1 MLESDRKIERLF
13 ILKLKKYKYLLEL
26 TKQQKDILYNDN
38 LVSLSFILKEKFK
51 IMTEIEKIDMEINQ
65 YNTEQTEKIC
75 RNLKILGEKIMECE
89 RDCLALIKSKR
100 DVLRKQLKIV
110 DNNLKLGSCYRLPF
124 FTKSKF
130 FEIMG

>member
-13 ILKLKKYKYLLEL
+13 ILKLKKYRYLLEL
-26 TKQQKDILYNDN
+26 SKQQKDILYNDN

-51 IMTEIEKIDMEINQ
+51 IMAEIEKIDMEISQ

-75 RNLKILGEKIMECE
+75 RDIKILGEKIMGCE

-100 DVLRKQLKIV
+100 DVLRKQLKII

>member
-26 TKQQKDILYNDN
+26 SKQQKDILYNDN

-51 IMTEIEKIDMEINQ
+51 IMTEIEKIDMEISQ

-75 RNLKILGEKIMECE
+75 RNIKILGEKIMKCE

-100 DVLRKQLKIV
+100 DVLRKQLKII

>member
-26 TKQQKDILYNDN
+26 SKQQKDILYNDN

-51 IMTEIEKIDMEINQ
+51 IMAEIEKIDMEISQ

-75 RNLKILGEKIMECE
+75 RNINILGEKIMGCE

-100 DVLRKQLKIV
+100 DVLRKQLKII

>member
-26 TKQQKDILYNDN
+26 SKQQKDILYSDN
-38 LVSLSFILKEKFK
+38 LVSLSSILKEKFK
-51 IMTEIEKIDMEINQ
+51 IMAEIEKIDMEISQ

-75 RNLKILGEKIMECE
+75 RNIKILGEKIMGCE

-100 DVLRKQLKIV
+100 DVLRKQLKII
-110 DNNLKLGSCYRLPF
+110 DDNLKLGSCYRLPF

>member
-26 TKQQKDILYNDN
+26 TKQQKDKLYNDN

-51 IMTEIEKIDMEINQ
+51 IMAEIEKIDMEISQ

-75 RNLKILGEKIMECE
+75 RNIKILGEKIMGCE

-100 DVLRKQLKIV
+100 DVLRKQLKII

>member
-26 TKQQKDILYNDN
+26 SKQQKDILYNDN

-51 IMTEIEKIDMEINQ
+51 IMAEIEKIDMEISQ

-75 RNLKILGEKIMECE
+75 RNIKILGEKIMGCE

-100 DVLRKQLKIV
+100 DVLRKQLKII

>member
-26 TKQQKDILYNDN
+26 SKQQKDILYSDN
-38 LVSLSFILKEKFK
+38 LVSLSSILKEKFK
-51 IMTEIEKIDMEINQ
+51 IMAEIEKIDMEISQ

-75 RNLKILGEKIMECE
+75 RNINILGEKIMGCE

-100 DVLRKQLKIV
+100 DVLRKQLKII

>member
-1 MLESDRKIERLF
+1 MA
-13 ILKLKKYKYLLEL
+13 
-26 TKQQKDILYNDN
+26 
-38 LVSLSFILKEKFK
+38 
-51 IMTEIEKIDMEINQ
+51 EIEKIDMEISQ

-75 RNLKILGEKIMECE
+75 RNIKILGEKIMGCE

-100 DVLRKQLKIV
+100 DVLRKQLKII

-124 FTKSKF
+124 FKKSKF

>member
-26 TKQQKDILYNDN
+26 SKQQKDILYSDN
-38 LVSLSFILKEKFK
+38 LVSLSSILKEKFK
-51 IMTEIEKIDMEINQ
+51 IMAEIEKIDMEISQ

-75 RNLKILGEKIMECE
+75 RNIKILGEKIMGCE

-100 DVLRKQLKIV
+100 DVLRKQLKII

>member
-51 IMTEIEKIDMEINQ
+51 IMAEIEKIDMEISQ

-75 RNLKILGEKIMECE
+75 RNIKILGEKIMGCE

>member
-26 TKQQKDILYNDN
+26 SKQQKDILYNDN

-51 IMTEIEKIDMEINQ
+51 IMAEIEKIDMEISQ

-75 RNLKILGEKIMECE
+75 RDIKILGEKIMECE

-100 DVLRKQLKIV
+100 DVLRKQLKII

-124 FTKSKF
+124 FTKNKF

>member
-1 MLESDRKIERLF
+1 MAIFSISHW
-13 ILKLKKYKYLLEL
+13 
-26 TKQQKDILYNDN
+26 Q
-38 LVSLSFILKEKFK
+38 S
-51 IMTEIEKIDMEINQ
+51 NQ

-75 RNLKILGEKIMECE
+75 RDIKILGEKNMGCE

-100 DVLRKQLKIV
+100 DVLRKQLKI

>member
-1 MLESDRKIERLF
+1 MLKSDRKIERLF
-13 ILKLKKYKYLLEL
+13 ISKLKKYKYLLEL
-26 TKQQKDILYNDN
+26 SKQQKDILYNDN

-51 IMTEIEKIDMEINQ
+51 IMAEIEKIDMEISQ

-75 RNLKILGEKIMECE
+75 RNIRVLGKKIMGCE

-100 DVLRKQLKIV
+100 DVLRKQLKII